1 MGVNYGSDIV
11 KEPRPKSSFPFL
23 QPHLPLSDRGFSL
36 YDMLTTLAVVSMIAT
51 VAVPSFHQLLYSQ
64 RMTTAMNTLISAL
77 YLARSESIK
86 RGETAVLCPSSDGRG
101 CVQRGNIWEEG
112 YLLYID
118 SNDNA
123 RVDAEEI
130 VVRHFETTTGLRVQ
144 TSADR
149 DDIRYLPNGLASGTN
164 ATFKFCDAHN
174 RGAPRTVIV
183 SNSGRAR
190 TSSRMPDGGAI
201 TCPVPI

>member
-1 MGVNYGSDIV
+1 MGAHYGSDTV
-11 KEPRPKSSFPFL
+11 KEPRPKSLFPFL
-23 QPHLPLSDRGFSL
+23 KPQLPRSDRGFSL
-36 YDMLTTLAVVSMIAT
+36 YDMLTTLVVVSTIAA
-51 VAVPSFHQLLYSQ
+51 VAVPSFQQLLYRQ
-64 RMTTAMNTLISAL
+64 RIAGAINTLISAL
-77 YLARSESIK
+77 YLARSEAIK
-86 RGETAVLCPSSDGRG
+86 RGETAVLCPSPDGRS
-101 CVQRGNIWEEG
+101 CVQRGHIWEEG

-118 SNDNA
+118 SNNNA

-130 VVRHFETTTGLRVQ
+130 VVRYFETTTGLQVQ
-144 TSADR
+144 TSANR

-190 TSSRMPDGGAI
+190 TSTRMPDGGAI
-201 TCPVPI
+201 PCPI

>member
-1 MGVNYGSDIV
+1 
-11 KEPRPKSSFPFL
+11 
-23 QPHLPLSDRGFSL
+23 
-36 YDMLTTLAVVSMIAT
+36 MLTTLAVVSTIAT
-51 VAVPSFHQLLYSQ
+51 VAVPSLHQLLYSQ
-64 RMTTAMNTLISAL
+64 RMTGAINTLISAL
-77 YLARSESIK
+77 YLARSEAIK
-86 RGETAVLCPSSDGRG
+86 RGETAVLCPSLDGHA
-101 CVQRGNIWEEG
+101 CLQRGVIWEEG

-130 VVRHFETTTGLRVQ
+130 VIRYFETSTGLRVQ

-164 ATFKFCDAHN
+164 ATFKFCDARN
-174 RGAPRTVIV
+174 RGTPRTVIV

-190 TSSRMPDGGAI
+190 TSTRMPDGGAI
-201 TCPVPI
+201 TCSVPI

>member
-1 MGVNYGSDIV
+1 M
-11 KEPRPKSSFPFL
+11 KEPRPKSLFL
-23 QPHLPLSDRGFSL
+23 FLNPKLLRSNGFSL
-36 YDMLTTLAVVSMIAT
+36 YDMLTTLVVVSTIAA
-51 VAVPSFHQLLYSQ
+51 VAVPSFQQLLYRQ
-64 RMTTAMNTLISAL
+64 RITAAINTLISAL
-77 YLARSESIK
+77 YLARSEAIK
-86 RGETAVLCPSSDGRG
+86 RSETAVLCPSPDGHS
-101 CVQRGNIWEEG
+101 CVQRGNIWEQG

-130 VVRHFETTTGLRVQ
+130 VVRYFETTIGLRVQ

-190 TSSRMPDGGAI
+190 TSTRMPDGGAI
-201 TCPVPI
+201 PCPI